1 MTDVKVKVLENFG
14 REAVLRKKWVRTW
27 EKLGERILK
36 LPKWMQTI
44 ILEDVNTAITNRIA
58 TRARRQGRVDR
69 KLNASRRHVDRHFW
83 KRQL

>member
-1 MTDVKVKVLENFG
+1 MSDVKVKVLEDFG
-14 REAVLRKKWVRTW
+14 REAELRRKWMHMW

-58 TRARRQGRVDR
+58 TMEMIQ
-69 KLNASRRHVDRHFW
+69 NAQRNH
-83 KRQL
+83 

>member
-1 MTDVKVKVLENFG
+1 MANVNIKVLEDFG
-14 REAVLRKKWVRTW
+14 REAELRKKWMSMW

-58 TRARRQGRVDR
+58 TMEMIQ
-69 KLNASRRHVDRHFW
+69 NAHRNH
-83 KRQL
+83 